1 MRELL
6 IDDHQMPDET
16 MQRLM
21 LWTAIVVL
29 VMPHIIGT
37 LGGSK
42 SAAARARG
50 ILQAFC
56 NVGQILIQ
64 NM

>member
-29 VMPHIIGT
+29 VMPHIIAT

-42 SAAARARG
+42 SAAADVLLLG
-50 ILQAFC
+50 LEEFC
-56 NVGQILIQ
+56 KHFA
-64 NM
+64 M